1 MKRAAYKAGFLAT
14 FALGLAQFATP
25 AMAQVNGV
33 TATEIIIGS
42 HTSLSGPAAE
52 HGNASVT
59 ALRMRFEEINAAGG
73 IHGRKIRF
81 IVEDNQYEVP
91 RAVQAANKLINR
103 DRIFIMLQAMGTPM
117 NNAVLPEQIKAN
129 VPNMFPA
136 TLARQMVE
144 PFHRMK
150 FLGVSS
156 YYDMQRTVVRWLVKN
171 GNRKRVCTMYMDSDY
186 GRENLDGVRDELR
199 KQGLPLIETATYKP
213 TDTDFNPQLIKM
225 RNANCDLITIG
236 GLVRDSILIA
246 TTARNMGWT
255 DVAFG
260 GVQSSYDP
268 AVAGAA
274 GGSTE
279 GFYAVTS
286 MAVPNHA
293 TASPAVVKWMDAY
306 KARAGVEPNSTAALG
321 LVYADLVA
329 IGLERAGRDLTI
341 DKFIAAIESIKD
353 YRDIFGGPMQS
364 YGPSK
369 HQGATENFLLQVRGG
384 KWVPVAG
391 PIGYEK

>member
-1 MKRAAYKAGFLAT
+1 MKRAAYKAGFLAA

-59 ALRMRFEEINAAGG
+59 ALRMRFEEINSAGG

-103 DRIFIMLQAMGTPM
+103 DKVFLMVQNMGTPM
-117 NNAVLPEQIKAN
+117 NNAVLPEQLKAN
-129 VPNMFPA
+129 IPNMFPG

-144 PFHRMK
+144 PFHRLK

-156 YYDMQRTVVRWLVKN
+156 YYDMQRAEVRWLVKN
-171 GNRKRVCTMYMDSDY
+171 KGKKRVCTMYFDNDY
-186 GRENLDGVRDELR
+186 GRENLDGVRDELQ
-199 KQGLPLIETATYKP
+199 KLGLPLIEHATHKP
-213 TDTDFNPQLIKM
+213 ADTDFSPQLIKL
-225 RNANCDLITIG
+225 RNANCDLVMIG
-236 GLVRDSILIA
+236 GLVRDAILIV
-246 TTARNMGWT
+246 TSARNMGWT
-255 DVAFG
+255 DVDFG

-268 AVAGAA
+268 AVAAAPGAT
-274 GGSTE
+274 TE

-286 MAVPNHA
+286 MPVPNRA
-293 TASPAVVKWMDAY
+293 TASPAAVKWIDAY
-306 KARAGVEPNSTAALG
+306 KARAGVEPNTTAALG

-329 IGLERAGRDLTI
+329 IGLERAGKDLTV
-341 DKFIAAIESIKD
+341 DKFIAGIESIKD
-353 YRDIFGGPMQS
+353 YRDIFGGPTQS
-364 YGPSK
+364 YGPNK